1 MALGGE
7 NYSSHN
13 TEMHKALLSH
23 VLIFSWQNRHV
34 YKSIA
39 TFLSDL
45 SCSKKR
51 LRCREFRRYRFD
63 RKILG
68 F

>member
-23 VLIFSWQNRHV
+23 VFIFSWQNRHV

-39 TFLSDL
+39 TLFSDL
-45 SCSKKR
+45 SCSKKDCVAGNFAAIA
-51 LRCREFRRYRFD
+51 LTAES
-63 RKILG
+63 
-68 F
+68 